1 MLSADQLHNAHFPVP
16 RLVAEDG
23 QPSLARP
30 YPLIQ
35 LVAAMCVTRLSAS
48 HLAEGRD
55 RDPFKLSN
63 TLPLTKDLL
72 SKQKANVDRLREL
85 VNRAKS
91 RGQLR
96 NPDKIVA
103 FEQIGERGDADLWT
117 LPLNGPRQAGGAAHG
132 LGFQR
137 TRPAVLT

>member
-1 MLSADQLHNAHFPVP
+1 MRTSPCPDLSRRMADAV
-16 RLVAEDG
+16 
-23 QPSLARP
+23 ARP
-30 YPLIQ
+30 AVPLIQ

-132 LGFQR
+132 LGFS
-137 TRPAVLT
+137 TNAACGSHLTASS